1 MPAARVGSAVVTG
14 HACDAATTIAGPG
27 ATTVLIE
34 GVPAA
39 RLGDLTTPHL
49 AGIPPFCSIH
59 TMPIIGPGCPTVIVQ
74 GQPISKVG
82 ENVDA
87 VTITSGATTV
97 LVCGS

>member
-49 AGIPPFCSIH
+49 AGIPPFCSPH
-59 TMPIIGPGCPTVIVQ
+59 TMPIASGCPTVLVNGKPLAHI
-74 GQPISKVG
+74 GSS
-82 ENVDA
+82 VDSG
-87 VTITSGATTV
+87 TITSGATTV
-97 LVCGS
+97 TVCG